1 LFSISP
7 HLGHSKILRPSVP
20 LVPQA
25 QTVIDAA
32 ESEAAAD
39 AEAAANRPPDDEG
52 AADVDA
58 EAEAQRKGALRK
70 IRSARAMR
78 VIATLS
84 PLVSNQEAGS

>member
-1 LFSISP
+1 M
-7 HLGHSKILRPSVP
+7 P

-25 QTVIDAA
+25 QTVIAAA

>member
-1 LFSISP
+1 M
-7 HLGHSKILRPSVP
+7 
-20 LVPQA
+20 
-25 QTVIDAA
+25 IDAA

-52 AADVDA
+52 AADAADVDA